1 MFVQIPNNG
10 DFGDM
15 THLNLTLDHWWILVA
30 GPLEDHMPAKG
41 AVIRKLQRLRLQDS
55 VTDLQSWINSRVLV

>member
-15 THLNLTLDHWWILVA
+15 THLNLTDHWWILVA